1 MAFSMAGGGP
11 SGPQI
16 NVTPLIDVLLTLI
29 VMFMLVV
36 AMDKEYQEKAQIPQ
50 PDQKQTAGEKQSPTI
65 VIQVVWT
72 TKDAPPTVKINREDV
87 RWEDVETRLAQIYLT
102 RTEKVAFVRGDAD
115 VDFQYVADV
124 IDLAH
129 HAGVHRVGLLMQDRM
144 VEGGSDPGLNR
155 ATSGG
160 QPRAALSTCCP
171 DGYESLALFLIQIG
185 VPRKPKASRI

>member
-36 AMDKEYQEKAQIPQ
+36 SMDKEYQEKAQIPQ
-50 PDQKQTAGEKQSPTI
+50 PDQKQTAWEQQTRTI

-72 TKDAPPTVKINREDV
+72 SKDAPPTVKINHDDV
-87 RWEDVETRLAQIYLT
+87 RWEDLETRLEQIYLT
-102 RTEKVAFVRGDAD
+102 RAEKVAFVRGDAD

-129 HAGVHRVGLLMQDRM
+129 HAGVQRVGLL
-144 VEGGSDPGLNR
+144 
-155 ATSGG
+155 TTG
-160 QPRAALSTCCP
+160 QEVV
-171 DGYESLALFLIQIG
+171 GE
-185 VPRKPKASRI
+185 